1 MGSVPFVT
9 ASSTTVTQVPTIAFP
24 GVPGG
29 IPYAI
34 DLTVPVVDL
43 FPADAALPPPLTIG
57 PDQLS
62 IATNVTITLGCITG
76 AGDPKRGG
84 KVTPVLTALDAIA
97 IANPVS
103 QYFSPGVGYVS
114 FHVDQVLVLDVAP
127 ASLQAVL
134 DCLLDMILNALLS
147 GLQLPFNIIDAGF
160 VKLILQAFYGRRQPD
175 PDVGRCFL
183 MASDIIAAED
193 ETAANTLLHAAEAA
207 IGTVS
212 RSGSG
217 SPGLFGAG
225 WNATASFAGGTV
237 SLAAP
242 DTVSIDNLEIDYSLS
257 LTLSLDL
264 SFLDFCLLQ
273 VCIPTPFGDLCTPT
287 FCIDFPPISAT
298 VPFSSSATLSADFG
312 IDVHLTT
319 GTVSLT

>member
-1 MGSVPFVT
+1 
-9 ASSTTVTQVPTIAFP
+9 
-24 GVPGG
+24 
-29 IPYAI
+29 
-34 DLTVPVVDL
+34 
-43 FPADAALPPPLTIG
+43 
-57 PDQLS
+57 
-62 IATNVTITLGCITG
+62 
-76 AGDPKRGG
+76 
-84 KVTPVLTALDAIA
+84 
-97 IANPVS
+97 
-103 QYFSPGVGYVS
+103 
-114 FHVDQVLVLDVAP
+114 
-127 ASLQAVL
+127 
-134 DCLLDMILNALLS
+134 
-147 GLQLPFNIIDAGF
+147 
-160 VKLILQAFYGRRQPD
+160 
-175 PDVGRCFL
+175 
-183 MASDIIAAED
+183 MASDIIAAVD
-193 ETAANTLLHAAEAA
+193 ETAANTLLHAGEAA

-217 SPGLFGAG
+217 SLGPFGAG

-264 SFLDFCLLQ
+264 SFLDFCLPQ

-319 GTVSLT
+319 GTWFVT